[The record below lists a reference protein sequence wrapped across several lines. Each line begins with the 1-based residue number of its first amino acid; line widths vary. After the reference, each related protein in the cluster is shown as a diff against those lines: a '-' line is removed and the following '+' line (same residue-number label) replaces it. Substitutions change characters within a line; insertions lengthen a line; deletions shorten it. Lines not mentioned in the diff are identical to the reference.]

1 MTTGALIAIIA
12 AIGGTVN
19 ILFMGLN
26 LWMMTNIK
34 LAVQEIRTEIAD
46 NRRNDNEK
54 MRAWVEERLQSHCL
68 QCASYSGRRHDFGAA
83 AAGA

>member
-1 MTTGALIAIIA
+1 MTAGALIAIIA

-54 MRAWVEERLQSHCL
+54 MRGWVEERLQAHCR
-68 QCASYSGRRHDFGAA
+68 QCTGYNGGRHDFGAA